1 MVTFI
6 ISLFL
11 VDQQQAQWRLSQR
24 ASTTPTWRSNWP
36 YFHAEPYQD
45 SGTSTWGHKKSSS
58 SSSDRPAV
66 QRTGSYQGWYARKKK
81 GAIAKLEIGD
91 ALEMRGRVALA
102 LFAWSFLGVV
112 AFSYATRLVYIW
124 LTA

>member
-11 VDQQQAQWRLSQR
+11 IDRQNRHWRLSQH
-24 ASTTPTWRSNWP
+24 ASSLKPAWRTHWSFSHP
-36 YFHAEPYQD
+36 EPYQD
-45 SGTSTWGHKKSSS
+45 SDSSTWGHSTSH
-58 SSSDRPAV
+58 RPEP
-66 QRTGSYQGWYARKKK
+66 RHTGSFQGWYARKKK

-91 ALEMRGRVALA
+91 ALEMRGRVAMA

-112 AFSYATRLVYIW
+112 AFSYATRMVYIW

>member
-1 MVTFI
+1 MATFI

-11 VDQQQAQWRLSQR
+11 IDRQNRQWRLSQH
-24 ASTTPTWRSNWP
+24 ASGPKPAWRTHWSS
-36 YFHAEPYQD
+36 FHPEPYQD
-45 SGTSTWGHKKSSS
+45 ADSSAWVHSTSS
-58 SSSDRPAV
+58 RPEPR
-66 QRTGSYQGWYARKKK
+66 RTGSFQGWYARKKK
-81 GAIAKLEIGD
+81 GSIAKLEIGD
-91 ALEMRGRVALA
+91 ALEMRGRVAMA

>member
-11 VDQQQAQWRLSQR
+11 IDRQNRHWRLSQH
-24 ASTTPTWRSNWP
+24 ASSPKPAWRTHWSS
-36 YFHAEPYQD
+36 FHPEPYQD
-45 SGTSTWGHKKSSS
+45 ADSSAWVHSTSS
-58 SSSDRPAV
+58 RPEPR
-66 QRTGSYQGWYARKKK
+66 RTGSFQGWYARKKK